1 MFHHTT
7 TVPPV
12 APELAGVPGVR
23 VVHAAFADLD
33 AIMDV
38 EQRAY
43 PIPWTRLNFA
53 DILAHPAQYAIQL
66 LWDERLPDA
75 PPSLIGYFVV
85 MQGVQEAHLLNIAV
99 HLVHDSVASSL
110 SSGELL
116 GCVLDVRNLPRIP
129 QRGLDQL
136 IVIGSPIRTNREA
149 GQNSMVCRRCGTD
162 SQLIDDRLI
171 QAVPVS
177 SVFVA
182 VVLRHCNEVSLSVD
196 VKAQLISDRA
206 K

>member
-99 HLVHDSVASSL
+99 HPDYQGQGWSVFLLRQLCYWALWHQARQVWLEVRTSNPHAHRVYERFGFRAVGRRKNYYPAVGGGREDAIVMCCLLDAPSDSSL
-110 SSGELL
+110 D
-116 GCVLDVRNLPRIP
+116 GC
-129 QRGLDQL
+129 
-136 IVIGSPIRTNREA
+136 
-149 GQNSMVCRRCGTD
+149 
-162 SQLIDDRLI
+162 
-171 QAVPVS
+171 
-177 SVFVA
+177 
-182 VVLRHCNEVSLSVD
+182 
-196 VKAQLISDRA
+196 
-206 K
+206 